1 MAGGELTSHY
11 GGEGLAARVLAT
23 VDAAGAREPRT
34 LAALDQFHIGGASAT
49 RRLAERAGVAPGHRI
64 LDVGSG
70 LGGPARLLARDFGAQ
85 VTGIDLMV
93 ELCRVAAGISARLGI
108 EDRVRICAGDATA
121 LPFADASFDLVWSE
135 HVAMNIADRPTLYR
149 GFARV
154 AAPQGRLALY
164 DVVEGRSPGELALP
178 VPWARVPEHSHLVSA
193 EALCTQVGQCGWRL
207 VELEDETTAALEWFA
222 AVVGRGP
229 AGPSLVDV
237 MGPDFPAMTANLR
250 ANLSAGRIGVVQAV
264 FEKTA

>member
-1 MAGGELTSHY
+1 MADGGLTTHY
-11 GGEGLAARVLAT
+11 GAEGLAARVLET
-23 VDAAGAREPRT
+23 VDAAGAKDPRT

-49 RRLAERAGVAPGHRI
+49 RRLAERARVKPGHRV

-85 VTGIDLMV
+85 VTGLDLMV
-93 ELCRVAAGISARLGI
+93 EFCRVAAGLSARLGVG
-108 EDRVRICAGDATA
+108 DRVRICAGDATA

-135 HVAMNIADRPTLYR
+135 HVAMNIAERQTLYC

-154 AAPQGRLALY
+154 IAPGGRLALY
-164 DVVEGRSPGELALP
+164 DVVAGTSPGELALP
-178 VPWARVPEHSHLVSA
+178 VPWARVPEHSHLVSV
-193 EALCTQVGQCGWRL
+193 EALCTQVGDCGWRL
-207 VELEDETTAALEWFA
+207 VELEDETDAALEWFA
-222 AVVGRGP
+222 TAVGRGP

-237 MGPDFPAMTANLR
+237 MGPDFPSMIANLR
-250 ANLSAGRIGVVQAV
+250 TNLAAGRLGVVQAV